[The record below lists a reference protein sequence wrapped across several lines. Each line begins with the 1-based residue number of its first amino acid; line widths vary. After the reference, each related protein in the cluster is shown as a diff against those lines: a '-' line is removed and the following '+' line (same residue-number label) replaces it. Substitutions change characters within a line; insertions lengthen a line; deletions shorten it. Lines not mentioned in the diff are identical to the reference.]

1 MAFDTLKLEKGMY
14 GESGRSFSQVLERL
28 DPSENYR
35 GTPYEHLDAFQRQLK
50 RFDIKVKGPG
60 SDCVDKF
67 FATMD
72 SVVLFPE
79 YISRM
84 IRLGMEDTDHLGE
97 IVATVTNIDSYDY
110 RSMYSIPD
118 DSMISMTEVAEGAAI
133 PETGI
138 YVRENVIHLKK
149 RGRIL
154 SASYEAIRF
163 QRLDLFSVMLRQIG
177 AHMQEQLMND
187 AVSCLIEGDYEG
199 NNNAAPVYSPG
210 DTTIGGSSGLLTYE
224 ARVKFWSLFHPY
236 EMNTLIV
243 SPDMLVKLLNM
254 DEMKNP
260 LAGFDFH
267 NKGNV
272 ISPLGAKLIRNDSM
286 AEGAIVGL
294 DRRYAL
300 EMVKAGDV
308 MLEYDKL
315 IDRQIERAA
324 ITHMTGFCKIQ
335 EDAVKVLK
343 L

>member
-1 MAFDTLKLEKGMY
+1 MAFDNLKLDKGMY
-14 GESGRSFSQVLERL
+14 AESGKSFSQVLERL

-67 FATMD
+67 FSTVD
-72 SVVLFPE
+72 SRVLFPE

-84 IRLGMEDTDHLGE
+84 IHQGMDGEDRLGEL
-97 IVATVTNIDSYDY
+97 VATTTNINSYDY
-110 RSMYSIPD
+110 RSMYSTPSD
-118 DSMISMTEVAEGAAI
+118 DMKSMAEVGEGATI
-133 PETGI
+133 PETSI
-138 YVRENVIHLKK
+138 LVRDNFVTLKK

-177 AHMQEQLMND
+177 AHMQSQLMDEAVACLQKGDAND
-187 AVSCLIEGDYEG
+187 
-199 NNNAAPVYSPG
+199 NAAPMYQPG
-210 DTTIGGSSGLLTYE
+210 DASIGGTAGVLNYE
-224 ARVKFWSLFHPY
+224 ALVKFWSLFHPY
-236 EMNTLIV
+236 EMNTV
-243 SPDMLVKLLNM
+243 VVAPDVMVKLLNM

-260 LAGFDFH
+260 LAGFDFQS
-267 NKGNV
+267 KGNV
-272 ISPLGAKLIRNDSM
+272 ITPLGARLIRNDSLEAGTM
-286 AEGAIVGL
+286 IGL
-294 DRRYAL
+294 DHRYAL

-308 MLEYDKL
+308 CLEYDKL

-324 ITHMTGFCKIQ
+324 ITCMVGFVKLQ

-343 L
+343 V

>member
-1 MAFDTLKLEKGMY
+1 MAFDNLKLDKGMY
-14 GESGRSFSQVLERL
+14 SESGKSFSQVLERL

-35 GTPYEHLDAFQRQLK
+35 GTAYEHLDAFQRQLK

-67 FATMD
+67 FATME
-72 SVVLFPE
+72 SRVLFPE
-79 YISRM
+79 YIHRM
-84 IRLGMEDTDHLGE
+84 INQGMDGEDHLSD
-97 IVATVTNIDSYDY
+97 IVATVTNINSYDY
-110 RSMYSIPD
+110 RSMYSEPSNEMKTLAD
-118 DSMISMTEVAEGAAI
+118 VGEGAVI
-133 PETGI
+133 PETSI
-138 YVRENVIHLKK
+138 YARENFVTLKK

-177 AHMQEQLMND
+177 AHMQAQLMD
-187 AVSCLIEGDYEG
+187 EAVGCLLNGDSAYNE
-199 NNNAAPVYSPG
+199 NQAPVYAPG
-210 DTTIGGSSGLLTYE
+210 DSTIGGTTGVLNYE
-224 ARVKFWSLFHPY
+224 ALVKFWSLFHPY

-243 SPDMLVKLLNM
+243 SPDMMVKLLNM

-260 LAGFDFH
+260 LAGFDFQS
-267 NKGNV
+267 KGNV
-272 ISPLGAKLIRNDSM
+272 ISPLGAKLIRNDSLEAGTM
-286 AEGAIVGL
+286 IGL

-300 EMVKAGDV
+300 ELVKAGDV

-324 ITHMTGFCKIQ
+324 ITCMVGFVKIQ
-335 EDAVKVLK
+335 NDAVKALK

>member
-1 MAFDTLKLEKGMY
+1 MAFDNLKLDKGMY
-14 GESGRSFSQVLERL
+14 AESGKSFSQVLERM

-35 GTPYEHLDAFQRQLK
+35 GTPYENLDAFQRQLK
-50 RFDIKVKGPG
+50 RFDIKVKGPN

-67 FATMD
+67 FATVD
-72 SVVLFPE
+72 SRVLFPE
-79 YISRM
+79 YIHRM
-84 IRLGMEDTDHLGE
+84 INQGMEGEDHLSE
-97 IVATVTNIDSYDY
+97 IVSTVTNINSYDY
-110 RSMYSIPD
+110 RSLYSVP
-118 DSMISMTEVAEGAAI
+118 SEEMKSLAEVSEGASI
-133 PETGI
+133 PETYI
-138 YVRENVIHLKK
+138 YARENFVTLKK

-177 AHMQEQLMND
+177 AHMQSQLMDQAVDCLLNGDGLGND
-187 AVSCLIEGDYEG
+187 
-199 NNNAAPVYSPG
+199 NKAPVYAPG
-210 DTTIGGSSGLLTYE
+210 DAVIGGTSGVLDYE
-224 ARVKFWSLFHPY
+224 ALVKFWCQFHPY

-243 SPDMLVKLLNM
+243 SPDMMVKLLNM

-260 LAGFDFH
+260 LAGFDFQS
-267 NKGNV
+267 KGNV
-272 ISPLGAKLIRNDSM
+272 ISPLGAKLIRNDSLEAGTM
-286 AEGAIVGL
+286 IGL

-324 ITHMTGFCKIQ
+324 ITCMMGFVKIQ
-335 EDAVKVLK
+335 KEAVKALK